1 MKTMI
6 AIACAAFASA
16 TALQA
21 AEPKTTSA
29 LPAFDHVA
37 INVSDQQRSVD
48 FYAGAFGLKEIP
60 APFPKGG
67 PRWMELAGGISLHIQ
82 SLPEKPAP
90 PPRAV
95 HFAIAVADLTPVI
108 AYLDSHLIRWTDAQ
122 GRVAQ
127 VQAIRTDRVRQIYV
141 QDPDGYWVEVND
153 KLRRR

>member
-6 AIACAAFASA
+6 AIAC
-16 TALQA
+16 TALAWATPLSA
-21 AEPKTTSA
+21 AEPQTTRA

-67 PRWMELAGGISLHIQ
+67 PRWMELAGGISLHLQ
-82 SLPEKPAP
+82 SLPEKITP
-90 PPRAV
+90 PQRAV
-95 HFAIAVADLTPVI
+95 HFAIAVPDLAPVI
-108 AYLDSHLIRWTDAQ
+108 AYLDSHHIRWTDSQ

-153 KLRRR
+153 KLGQR